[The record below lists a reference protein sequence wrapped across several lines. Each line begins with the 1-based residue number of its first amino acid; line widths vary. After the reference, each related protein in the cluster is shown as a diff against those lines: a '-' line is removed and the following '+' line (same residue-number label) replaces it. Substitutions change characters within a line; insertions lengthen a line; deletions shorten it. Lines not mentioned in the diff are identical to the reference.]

1 MSKCM
6 SPIKMGVIGRKL
18 GAALGRGVG
27 NFAGQQLGKFTGMGA
42 DKGGQIGEDIGGD
55 ILGALIPF
63 KKGGRVKR
71 TGPIMAH
78 KGEFILPAG
87 VAPTKGQKARVFKKK
102 TKAKRARKRGR
113 RI

>member
-1 MSKCM
+1 
-6 SPIKMGVIGRKL
+6 MGIIGRKL

-55 ILGALIPF
+55 ILEALIPF

-71 TGPIMAH
+71 TGPILAH

-102 TKAKRARKRGR
+102 VKSKKSKKSMRKRR
-113 RI
+113 C